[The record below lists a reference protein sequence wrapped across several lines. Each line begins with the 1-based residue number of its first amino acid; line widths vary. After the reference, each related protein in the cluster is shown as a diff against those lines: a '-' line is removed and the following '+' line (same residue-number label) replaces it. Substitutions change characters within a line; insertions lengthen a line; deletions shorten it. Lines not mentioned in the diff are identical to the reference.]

1 MFSTSYTWEKKW
13 KNGKNPKIEINLP
26 LLFLPLFIGAIEVEP
41 VPNQNVVFA
50 VFFKVFSH
58 LSSIDEVENLLHE
71 VVEKDRLTEAKAKV
85 PGILTL

>member
-1 MFSTSYTWEKKW
+1 M
-13 KNGKNPKIEINLP
+13 GKIRIPKIETNLP

-85 PGILTL
+85 PENVVSKKFSDLIFEK

>member
-1 MFSTSYTWEKKW
+1 M
-13 KNGKNPKIEINLP
+13 GKIRIPKIETNLP

-85 PGILTL
+85 PESGESIKEIVRFNF

>member
-1 MFSTSYTWEKKW
+1 M
-13 KNGKNPKIEINLP
+13 GKIRIPKIETNLP

-41 VPNQNVVFA
+41 VPNQNVVFV

-58 LSSIDEVENLLHE
+58 LSSVDEVENFLHE

-85 PGILTL
+85 PEGGESIKDIVRFDF